1 MLCAPAA
8 RAAVLH
14 VANFEVVVPDG
25 SPTAPQPPMGVPSA
39 VKPTLPVGALPVT
52 VAVKVTLTATGD
64 GLSEL
69 ASPVVLTALLLTTC
83 AKVLLVEPLLAAS
96 PP

>member
-1 MLCAPAA
+1 MLCVPAA
-8 RAAVLH
+8 RADVLH
-14 VANFEVVVPDG
+14 VADFALAVPAG
-25 SPTAPQPPMGVPSA
+25 SPTAPQPLMVVPSA

-52 VAVKVTLTATGD
+52 VAVKVTLTATED

-69 ASPVVLTALLLTTC
+69 ASPAVLTTLLLTTC
-83 AKVLLVEPLLAAS
+83 DKVLLVEPLLAAS